1 MSTRRKLTYFRVS
14 EISLDL
20 KEQFIVLSVSNVP
33 WKSAFNSMKV
43 DFGASDDDFELR
55 RHGILQPRQA
65 AGTTSGAAAASTS
78 VHYPAA
84 PTFTPTSHNATAN
97 INKQYLDTSI
107 LPPDSSLGQLTVTGP
122 KL

>member
-1 MSTRRKLTYFRVS
+1 M
-14 EISLDL
+14 DL
-20 KEQFIVLSVSNVP
+20 EGHFIVLSVSKVP
-33 WKSAFNSMKV
+33 WKSTFNSMKV
-43 DFGASDDDFELR
+43 DFGESDEDFDLR
-55 RHGILQPRQA
+55 RHRRLQPRQA
-65 AGTTSGAAAASTS
+65 TGTTSGAAAASTS

-122 KL
+122 KLYVA